1 MHGQFGIRSL
11 VRRVTV
17 SVLIGLC
24 TALLGAVL
32 EGILEHHPALG
43 KQAID
48 DFVVG
53 IAVAILVFAY
63 EQGRYRMIVNKLR
76 VITAMNHHIRN
87 ALQTISYAPYTE
99 QEKQIKLIQ
108 ESVNRIQW
116 ALREI
121 LPAEESAPDSLFLNA
136 SMPRSSAAAS
146 STSEDNAGA

>member
-1 MHGQFGIRSL
+1 MRQQLGIPSL
-11 VRRVTV
+11 AGRVSV

-24 TALLGAVL
+24 IALLGSVL
-32 EGILEHHPALG
+32 EGILEHHSALG
-43 KQAID
+43 KQSID

-53 IAVAILVFAY
+53 VVVAIMVFAY
-63 EQGRYRMIVNKLR
+63 EQRRYRTVVNKLR

-99 QEKQIKLIQ
+99 QEKRIKLIQ

-121 LPAEESAPDSLFLNA
+121 LPAEESAPDSLFSHA
-136 SMPRSSAAAS
+136 SMPRSSVAAG
-146 STSEDNAGA
+146 STSEENPHD

>member
-1 MHGQFGIRSL
+1 MRQQLGIRSL
-11 VRRVTV
+11 ARRVSV

-24 TALLGAVL
+24 IALFGAVL
-32 EGILEHHPALG
+32 EGILEQHAALG
-43 KQAID
+43 RQAID

-53 IAVAILVFAY
+53 VAVALLVFAY
-63 EQGRYRMIVNKLR
+63 EQGRYRTIVNKLR
-76 VITAMNHHIRN
+76 VITAMNHHVRN

-136 SMPRSSAAAS
+136 SMPRSAAAAS
-146 STSEDNAGA
+146 STTEDNAGA